1 MKGFVNIDHLEIQ
14 FKLVEPIVIAHIDKF
29 IKVIC

>member
-1 MKGFVNIDHLEIQ
+1 MKGFVNIDYLEIQ
-14 FKLVEPIVIAHIDKF
+14 FKLVELIVIVYIDKF